1 MKVLHVEAGRYLYGG
16 AQQVVW
22 LNEGLAHRGVE
33 NVLVCPTGSDIAAAV
48 AGKARV
54 HAIKMSGDLDV
65 GLVPRLIRI
74 LRAEKPD
81 LVHIHSRRGADIY
94 GGLAARIVGIPA
106 ILSRRVDNK
115 ESWLLSPF
123 KYALYGR
130 VIVISKAIGSVLVA
144 CGVDASK
151 IKTVRSAVNANAY
164 STEVDKDWFESEFSL
179 PSNAKTLGVI
189 AQLIPRKGH
198 KYLLNIVPHLLDA
211 HPQLQVLI
219 FGQGPLATEL
229 TSRVAQAE
237 FEGRVKMAGF
247 RDDLHRVFPN
257 LYAVVHPAERE
268 GLGVAL
274 LQASASGVP
283 VVAARAGGIPEIIL
297 DDVNGITFDIAD
309 EVGLLSALDALLADK
324 ALRDRLGAGGSH
336 LARSEFSLDAMVEGN
351 LKVYQSVLDS

>member
-1 MKVLHVEAGRYLYGG
+1 VKVVHVEAGRYLYGG

-22 LNEGLAHRGVE
+22 LNEGLTRRGVE
-33 NVLVCPTGSDIAAAV
+33 NVLVCPTGSDIATAV
-48 AGKARV
+48 EGNARV

-65 GLVPRLIRI
+65 GVLPRMMRI

-81 LVHIHSRRGADIY
+81 LIHIHSRRGADVY
-94 GGLAARIVGIPA
+94 GGLAARFMGIPA
-106 ILSRRVDNK
+106 ILSRRVDNR
-115 ESWLLSPF
+115 ESRLLSPF
-123 KYALYGR
+123 KYALYSR
-130 VIVISKAIGSVLVA
+130 VVVISKAIGSVLLSG
-144 CGVDASK
+144 GVDASK
-151 IKTVRSAVNANAY
+151 IETVRSAVNTNAY
-164 STEVDKDWFESEFSL
+164 STEVDKDWFEAEFSL
-179 PSNAKTLGVI
+179 PSDSKAVAVI

-198 KYLLNIVPHLLDA
+198 KYLLNILPHLLEA
-211 HPQLQVLI
+211 HPRLEVLI
-219 FGQGPLATEL
+219 FGQGPLAREL
-229 TSRVAQAE
+229 TGRVAQPE

-257 LYAVVHPAERE
+257 LYAIVHPAERE

-283 VVAARAGGIPEIIL
+283 VVAARAGGIPEIVL

-351 LKVYQSVLDS
+351 LKVYRSVLGS

>member
-22 LNEGLAHRGVE
+22 LNEGLTRRGAE
-33 NVLVCPTGSDIAAAV
+33 NVLVCPTGSDIATAV
-48 AGKARV
+48 EGNARV

-65 GLVPRLIRI
+65 GVLPRLMRI
-74 LRAEKPD
+74 LLVEKPD
-81 LVHIHSRRGADIY
+81 LIHIHSRRGADVY
-94 GGLAARIVGIPA
+94 GGLAARFMGIPA

-115 ESWLLSPF
+115 ESRLLSPL
-123 KYALYGR
+123 KYALYSR
-130 VIVISKAIGSVLVA
+130 VVVISKAIGSVLVSD
-144 CGVDASK
+144 GVDASK
-151 IKTVRSAVNANAY
+151 IETVRSAVNADAY
-164 STEVDKDWFESEFSL
+164 STEVDNRWFEAEFSL

-198 KYLLNIVPHLLDA
+198 KYLLNILPQLLEA

-219 FGQGPLATEL
+219 FGQGPLAMEL

-283 VVAARAGGIPEIIL
+283 VVAARAGGIPEIVL
-297 DDVNGITFDIAD
+297 DNVNGITFDVAD
-309 EVGLLSALDALLADK
+309 EAGLYGALDTLLSNQE
-324 ALRDRLGAGGSH
+324 LRDTLGEGGSH
-336 LARSEFSLDAMVEGN
+336 LAHSEFSIDAMVEGN
-351 LKVYQSVLDS
+351 LKVYQSVLSS

>member
-22 LNEGLAHRGVE
+22 LNEGLARKGVE
-33 NVLVCPTGSDIAAAV
+33 NVLVCPAGADIATAV
-48 AGKARV
+48 VGSARV
-54 HAIKMSGDLDV
+54 HAIKMTGDLDL
-65 GLVPRLIRI
+65 GLVPRLMRI
-74 LRAEKPD
+74 LKAEKPD

-94 GGLAARIVGIPA
+94 GGLAARIAGIPA

-115 ESWLLSPF
+115 ESQVLSPF

-130 VIVISKAIGSVLVA
+130 VIVISKAIGSVLVS

-151 IKTVRSAVNANAY
+151 IETVRSAVNADAY
-164 STEVDKDWFESEFSL
+164 STGVEKDWFETEFSL
-179 PSNAKTLGVI
+179 PDNAKTLGVI

-198 KYLLNIVPHLLDA
+198 KYLFNILPHLLEA

-229 TSRVAQAE
+229 RSSVSQPA

-297 DDVNGITFDIAD
+297 DDVNGITFDVAD
-309 EVGLLSALDALLADK
+309 EAGLYRALDTLLANQE
-324 ALRDRLGAGGSH
+324 LRDTLGEGGSH
-336 LARSEFSLDAMVEGN
+336 LARTEFSVDAMVEGN
-351 LKVYQSVLDS
+351 LAVYQSILGN

>member
-22 LNEGLAHRGVE
+22 LNEGLARRGVE
-33 NVLVCPTGSDIAAAV
+33 NVLVCPTGSDIATAV
-48 AGKARV
+48 AGSARV
-54 HAIKMSGDLDV
+54 HAIKMSGDLD
-65 GLVPRLIRI
+65 LVLVRRLMRI
-74 LRAEKPD
+74 LRTEKPD
-81 LVHIHSRRGADIY
+81 LIHIHSRRGADIY
-94 GGLAARIVGIPA
+94 GGLAARIMGIPA

-115 ESWLLSPF
+115 ESRLLSPF
-123 KYALYGR
+123 KYALYSR
-130 VIVISKAIGSVLVA
+130 VVVISKAIGSVLVSG
-144 CGVDASK
+144 GVDVSK
-151 IKTVRSAVNANAY
+151 IETVRSAVNADAY
-164 STEVDKDWFESEFSL
+164 STEADKDWFETEFSL

-198 KYLLNIVPHLLDA
+198 KYLLNILPQLLKA

-229 TSRVAQAE
+229 TDRVAQPE

-247 RDDLHRVFPN
+247 RNDLHRVFPN

-274 LQASASGVP
+274 LQASASAVP

-309 EVGLLSALDALLADK
+309 EAGLLSALDALLSNQE
-324 ALRDRLGAGGSH
+324 LRDRLGAGGSH
-336 LARSEFSLDAMVEGN
+336 LAHSEFSIDAMVEGN

>member
-22 LNEGLAHRGVE
+22 LNEGLTRRGVE

-48 AGKARV
+48 EGNARV

-65 GLVPRLIRI
+65 GVLPRLMRI
-74 LRAEKPD
+74 LQVEKPD
-81 LVHIHSRRGADIY
+81 LIHIHSRRGADVY
-94 GGLAARIVGIPA
+94 GGLAARFMGIPA

-115 ESWLLSPF
+115 ESRLLSPL
-123 KYALYGR
+123 KYALYSR
-130 VIVISKAIGSVLVA
+130 VVVISKAIGSVLVSD
-144 CGVDASK
+144 GVDASK
-151 IKTVRSAVNANAY
+151 IETVRSAVNADAY
-164 STEVDKDWFESEFSL
+164 STEVDNRWFEAEFSL

-198 KYLLNIVPHLLDA
+198 KYLLNILPQLLEA

-219 FGQGPLATEL
+219 FGQGPLAMEL

-283 VVAARAGGIPEIIL
+283 VVAARAGGIPEIVL
-297 DDVNGITFDIAD
+297 DNVNGITFDVAD
-309 EVGLLSALDALLADK
+309 EAGLYGALDTLLSNQE
-324 ALRDRLGAGGSH
+324 LRDTLGEGGSH
-336 LARSEFSLDAMVEGN
+336 LAHSEFSIDAMVEGN
-351 LKVYQSVLDS
+351 LKVYQSVLRG

>member
-1 MKVLHVEAGRYLYGG
+1 VKVLHVEAGRYLYGG

-22 LNEGLAHRGVE
+22 LNEGLARRGIE
-33 NVLVCPTGSDIAAAV
+33 NVLVCPAGADIATDV
-48 AGKARV
+48 AGSARV
-54 HAIKMSGDLDV
+54 HAIKMSGDLDL

-74 LRAEKPD
+74 LKAEKPD

-94 GGLAARIVGIPA
+94 GGLAARIAGIPA

-115 ESWLLSPF
+115 ESRVLSPF

-130 VIVISKAIGSVLVA
+130 VIVISKAIGSVLVS

-151 IKTVRSAVNANAY
+151 IETVRSAVNADAY
-164 STEVDKDWFESEFSL
+164 STEADKDWFETEFSL

-198 KYLLNIVPHLLDA
+198 KYLLNILPQLLQA

-229 TSRVAQAE
+229 TDRVAQPE

-247 RDDLHRVFPN
+247 RNDLHHVFPN

-297 DDVNGITFDIAD
+297 DDLNGITFDIAD
-309 EVGLLSALDALLADK
+309 EAGLLNALDALLSNQE
-324 ALRDRLGAGGSH
+324 LRDRLGAGGSH
-336 LARSEFSLDAMVEGN
+336 LAHSEFSIDAMVEGN

>member
-22 LNEGLAHRGVE
+22 LNEGLARRGIE
-33 NVLVCPTGSDIAAAV
+33 NVLVCPAGSDIATAEV
-48 AGKARV
+48 GNARV
-54 HAIKMSGDLDV
+54 HSIKMSGDLDL
-65 GLVPRLIRI
+65 GLVPRLLRI
-74 LRAEKPD
+74 LKAEKPD

-94 GGLAARIVGIPA
+94 GGLAARILGIPA
-106 ILSRRVDNK
+106 ILSRRVDNR
-115 ESWLLSPF
+115 ESRLLSPF

-130 VIVISKAIGSVLVA
+130 VVVISKAIGSVLVS

-151 IKTVRSAVNANAY
+151 IETVRSAVNANAY
-164 STEVDKDWFESEFSL
+164 STKIDKDWFQSEFSL
-179 PSNAKTLGVI
+179 PNNSKTLGVI

-198 KYLLNIVPHLLDA
+198 KYLLNILPQLLEA

-229 TSRVAQAE
+229 TDRVAQPE
-237 FEGRVKMAGF
+237 FGGRIKMVGF
-247 RDDLHRVFPN
+247 RNDLHRVFPN

-283 VVAARAGGIPEIIL
+283 VVAARAGGIPEIVL

-309 EVGLLSALDALLADK
+309 EVGLLSALEALLADK
-324 ALRDRLGAGGSH
+324 ALRDMLGAGGSH
-336 LARSEFSLDAMVEGN
+336 LARSEFSIDEGN
-351 LKVYQSVLDS
+351 LEVYQSVLDS

>member
-1 MKVLHVEAGRYLYGG
+1 MKVVHVEAGRYLYGG

-22 LNEGLAHRGVE
+22 LNEGLTRRGVE
-33 NVLVCPTGSDIAAAV
+33 NVLVCPTGSDIATAL
-48 AGKARV
+48 AGNARV
-54 HAIKMSGDLDV
+54 HAVKMSGDLDL
-65 GLVPRLIRI
+65 GLVPRLMRI
-74 LRAEKPD
+74 LKAERPD

-123 KYALYGR
+123 KYTLYGR
-130 VIVISKAIGSVLVA
+130 VIVISKAIGSVLVS

-179 PSNAKTLGVI
+179 PRNAKTLGVI

-198 KYLLNIVPHLLDA
+198 KYLLNILPHLLEA

-229 TSRVAQAE
+229 TGRVAQPE

-247 RDDLHRVFPN
+247 RNDLHRVFPN
-257 LYAVVHPAERE
+257 LYVVVHPAERE

-324 ALRDRLGAGGSH
+324 ALRDRLGASGSH

>member
-22 LNEGLAHRGVE
+22 LNEGLARRGVE
-33 NVLVCPTGSDIAAAV
+33 NVLVCPTGSDIATAV
-48 AGKARV
+48 AGSARV
-54 HAIKMSGDLDV
+54 HAIKMSGDLD
-65 GLVPRLIRI
+65 LVLVRRLMRI
-74 LRAEKPD
+74 LRTEKPD
-81 LVHIHSRRGADIY
+81 LIHIHSRRGADIY
-94 GGLAARIVGIPA
+94 GGLAARIMGIPA

-115 ESWLLSPF
+115 ESRLLSPF
-123 KYALYGR
+123 KYALYSR
-130 VIVISKAIGSVLVA
+130 VVVISKAIGSVLVS

-151 IKTVRSAVNANAY
+151 IETVRSAVNADAY
-164 STEVDKDWFESEFSL
+164 STEADKDWFETEFSL

-198 KYLLNIVPHLLDA
+198 KYLLNILPHLLDA

-229 TSRVAQAE
+229 SSRVSQPE

-283 VVAARAGGIPEIIL
+283 VVAARAGGIPEIVL
-297 DDVNGITFDIAD
+297 DDVNGTTFDIAD
-309 EVGLLSALDALLADK
+309 EAGLRSALDTLLADQ
-324 ALRDRLGAGGSH
+324 ALRDTLGAGGSH
-336 LARSEFSLDAMVEGN
+336 LARSEFSIDAMVEGN
-351 LKVYQSVLDS
+351 LAVYRSVLAS

>member
-22 LNEGLAHRGVE
+22 LNEGLARRGIE
-33 NVLVCPTGSDIAAAV
+33 NVLVCPVGADIATAV
-48 AGKARV
+48 AGSARV
-54 HAIKMSGDLDV
+54 HAIKMSGDLD
-65 GLVPRLIRI
+65 LVLVRRLMRI
-74 LRAEKPD
+74 LRTEKPD
-81 LVHIHSRRGADIY
+81 LIHIHSRRGADIY
-94 GGLAARIVGIPA
+94 GGLAARIMGIPA

-115 ESWLLSPF
+115 ESRLLSPF
-123 KYALYGR
+123 KYALYSR
-130 VIVISKAIGSVLVA
+130 VVVISKAIGSVLVSG
-144 CGVDASK
+144 GVDASK
-151 IKTVRSAVNANAY
+151 IETVRSAVNADAY
-164 STEVDKDWFESEFSL
+164 STEADKDWFETEFSL

-198 KYLLNIVPHLLDA
+198 KYLLNILPHLLDA

-229 TSRVAQAE
+229 RSRVSQPE

-283 VVAARAGGIPEIIL
+283 VVAARAGGIPEIVL
-297 DDVNGITFDIAD
+297 DDVNGTTFDIAD
-309 EVGLLSALDALLADK
+309 EAGLRSALDTLLADQ
-324 ALRDRLGAGGSH
+324 ALRDTLGAGGSH
-336 LARSEFSLDAMVEGN
+336 LARSEFSIDAMVEGN
-351 LKVYQSVLDS
+351 LAVYRSVLAS

>member
-1 MKVLHVEAGRYLYGG
+1 VKVLHVEAGRYLYGG

-123 KYALYGR
+123 KYTLYGR
-130 VIVISKAIGSVLVA
+130 VIVISKAIGSVLVS

-179 PSNAKTLGVI
+179 PRNAKTLGVI

-198 KYLLNIVPHLLDA
+198 KYLLNILPHLLEA

-229 TSRVAQAE
+229 TGRVAQPE

-247 RDDLHRVFPN
+247 RNDLHRVFPN
-257 LYAVVHPAERE
+257 LYVVVHPAERE

-274 LQASASGVP
+274 LQALASGVP

-324 ALRDRLGAGGSH
+324 ALRDRLGASGSH

>member
-65 GLVPRLIRI
+65 GLVRRLIRI

-198 KYLLNIVPHLLDA
+198 KYLLNIVPHLFDA

-247 RDDLHRVFPN
+247 RDDLHRIFPN

>member
-22 LNEGLAHRGVE
+22 LNEGLARRGVE
-33 NVLVCPTGSDIAAAV
+33 NLLVCPVGSDIASAV
-48 AGKARV
+48 GGNAKV
-54 HAIKMSGDLDV
+54 HAIQMSGDLDV
-65 GLVPRLIRI
+65 GVLPRLLRI
-74 LRAEKPD
+74 LRNERPD

-115 ESWLLSPF
+115 ESPLIARL
-123 KYALYGR
+123 KYPLYKQ
-130 VIVISKAIGSVLVA
+130 VIVISKAIGNVLVSG
-144 CGVDASK
+144 GVDPSK
-151 IKTVRSAVNANAY
+151 IVTVRSAVNADAY
-164 STEVDKDWFESEFSL
+164 KTETNSDWFRGEFLL
-179 PSNAKTLGVI
+179 PGNEKTLGVI

-198 KYLLNIVPHLLDA
+198 KYLLNVLPDLLEA

-219 FGQGPLATEL
+219 FGQGPLREEL
-229 TSRVAQAE
+229 ADRVARPE
-237 FEGRVKMAGF
+237 FDGRVQMAGF

-283 VVAARAGGIPEIIL
+283 VVAARAGGIPEIVR
-297 DDVNGITFDIAD
+297 DDANGMTF
-309 EVGLLSALDALLADK
+309 EVGDEAALYSALDRLLANPE
-324 ALRDRLGAGGSH
+324 LRETLGNGGSG
-336 LARSEFSLDAMVEGN
+336 LARTEFSIDTMVDGN
-351 LKVYQSVLDS
+351 LQAYNSVLKT

>member
-22 LNEGLAHRGVE
+22 LNEGLARRGVE
-33 NVLVCPTGSDIAAAV
+33 NVLVCPAGADIATAV
-48 AGKARV
+48 AGSARV
-54 HAIKMSGDLDV
+54 HAIKMTGDLDL
-65 GLVPRLIRI
+65 GLVPRLMRI
-74 LRAEKPD
+74 LKAEKPD

-94 GGLAARIVGIPA
+94 GGLAARIAGIPA

-115 ESWLLSPF
+115 ESQVLSPF

-130 VIVISKAIGSVLVA
+130 VIVISKAIGSVLVS

-151 IKTVRSAVNANAY
+151 IETVRSAVNADAY
-164 STEVDKDWFESEFSL
+164 STGVEKDWFETEFSL
-179 PSNAKTLGVI
+179 PDNAKTLGVI

-198 KYLLNIVPHLLDA
+198 KYLFNILPHLLEA

-229 TSRVAQAE
+229 RSRVSQPA

-297 DDVNGITFDIAD
+297 DDVNGITFDVAD
-309 EVGLLSALDALLADK
+309 EAGLYRALDTLLANQE
-324 ALRDRLGAGGSH
+324 LRDTLGEGGSH
-336 LARSEFSLDAMVEGN
+336 LARTEFSVDAMVEGN
-351 LKVYQSVLDS
+351 LAVYQSILGN

>member
-1 MKVLHVEAGRYLYGG
+1 
-16 AQQVVW
+16 
-22 LNEGLAHRGVE
+22 
-33 NVLVCPTGSDIAAAV
+33 
-48 AGKARV
+48 
-54 HAIKMSGDLDV
+54 
-65 GLVPRLIRI
+65 
-74 LRAEKPD
+74 
-81 LVHIHSRRGADIY
+81 
-94 GGLAARIVGIPA
+94 
-106 ILSRRVDNK
+106 
-115 ESWLLSPF
+115 
-123 KYALYGR
+123 
-130 VIVISKAIGSVLVA
+130 VIVISKAIGSVLVS

-179 PSNAKTLGVI
+179 PRNAKTLGVI

-198 KYLLNIVPHLLDA
+198 KYLLNILPHLLEA

-229 TSRVAQAE
+229 TGRVAQPE

-247 RDDLHRVFPN
+247 RNDLHRVFPN
-257 LYAVVHPAERE
+257 LYVVVHPAERE

-324 ALRDRLGAGGSH
+324 ALRDRLGASGSH

>member
-22 LNEGLAHRGVE
+22 LNEGLARRGVE
-33 NVLVCPTGSDIAAAV
+33 NVLVCPAGADIATAV
-48 AGKARV
+48 VGSARV
-54 HAIKMSGDLDV
+54 HAIKMTGDLDL
-65 GLVPRLIRI
+65 GLVPRLMRI
-74 LRAEKPD
+74 LKAEKPD

-94 GGLAARIVGIPA
+94 GGLAARIAGIPA

-115 ESWLLSPF
+115 ESQVLSPF

-130 VIVISKAIGSVLVA
+130 VIVISKAIGSVLVS

-151 IKTVRSAVNANAY
+151 IETVRSAVNADAY
-164 STEVDKDWFESEFSL
+164 STEVEKDWFETEFSL
-179 PSNAKTLGVI
+179 PDNAKTLGVI

-198 KYLLNIVPHLLDA
+198 KYLFNILPHLLEA

-229 TSRVAQAE
+229 RSRVSQPA

-297 DDVNGITFDIAD
+297 DDVNGITFDVAD
-309 EVGLLSALDALLADK
+309 EAGLYRALDTLLANQE
-324 ALRDRLGAGGSH
+324 LRDTLGEGGSH
-336 LARSEFSLDAMVEGN
+336 LARTEFSVDAMVEGN
-351 LKVYQSVLDS
+351 LAVYQSILGN

>member
-22 LNEGLAHRGVE
+22 LNEGLARRGVE
-33 NVLVCPTGSDIAAAV
+33 NVLVCPTGSDIATAV
-48 AGKARV
+48 AGSARV
-54 HAIKMSGDLDV
+54 HAIKMSGDLD
-65 GLVPRLIRI
+65 LVLVRRLMRI
-74 LRAEKPD
+74 LRTEKPD
-81 LVHIHSRRGADIY
+81 LIHIHSRRGADIY
-94 GGLAARIVGIPA
+94 GGLAARIMGIPA

-115 ESWLLSPF
+115 ESRLLSPF
-123 KYALYGR
+123 KYALYSR
-130 VIVISKAIGSVLVA
+130 VVVISKAIGSVLVS

-151 IKTVRSAVNANAY
+151 IETVRSAVNADAY
-164 STEVDKDWFESEFSL
+164 STEADKDWFETEFSL

-198 KYLLNIVPHLLDA
+198 KYLLNILPHLLDA

-229 TSRVAQAE
+229 RSRVSQPE

-283 VVAARAGGIPEIIL
+283 VVAARAGGIPEIVL
-297 DDVNGITFDIAD
+297 DDVNGTTFDIAD
-309 EVGLLSALDALLADK
+309 EAGLRSALDTLLADQ
-324 ALRDRLGAGGSH
+324 ALRDTLGAGGSH
-336 LARSEFSLDAMVEGN
+336 LARSEFSIDAMVEGN
-351 LKVYQSVLDS
+351 LAVYRSVLAS

>member
-22 LNEGLAHRGVE
+22 LNEGLTRRGVE
-33 NVLVCPTGSDIAAAV
+33 SILICPAGSDIATAV
-48 AGKARV
+48 EGNARV

-65 GLVPRLIRI
+65 GVLPRLIRI

-81 LVHIHSRRGADIY
+81 LIHIHSRRGADVY
-94 GGLAARIVGIPA
+94 GGLAARFMGIPA
-106 ILSRRVDNK
+106 ILSRRVDNE
-115 ESWLLSPF
+115 ESRLLSPL
-123 KYALYGR
+123 KYALYSR
-130 VIVISKAIGSVLVA
+130 VVVISKAIGSVLVS
-144 CGVDASK
+144 GGIDASK
-151 IKTVRSAVNANAY
+151 IETVRSAVNADAYNA
-164 STEVDKDWFESEFSL
+164 EVDKDWFEAEFSL

-198 KYLLNIVPHLLDA
+198 KYLFNILPQLFEA

-229 TSRVAQAE
+229 KSRVAQAE
-237 FEGRVKMAGF
+237 FKGRVKMAGF

-283 VVAARAGGIPEIIL
+283 VVAARAGGIPEIVF
-297 DDVNGITFDIAD
+297 DDVNGITFDVAD
-309 EVGLLSALDALLADK
+309 EAGLYSALDTLLANQE
-324 ALRDRLGAGGSH
+324 LRDTLGEGGSH
-336 LARSEFSLDAMVEGN
+336 LAHSEFSIDAMVEGN
-351 LKVYQSVLDS
+351 LKVYQSVLSR

>member
-1 MKVLHVEAGRYLYGG
+1 VEAGRYLYGG

-33 NVLVCPTGSDIAAAV
+33 NVLVCPTGSDIATAV
-48 AGKARV
+48 VGSARV
-54 HAIKMSGDLDV
+54 HAIKMSGDLDL
-65 GLVPRLIRI
+65 GLVPRLMRI
-74 LRAEKPD
+74 LKAEKPD
-81 LVHIHSRRGADIY
+81 LVHIHSRRGVDIY
-94 GGLAARIVGIPA
+94 GGLAARILGIPA

-115 ESWLLSPF
+115 EPWLLSPF

-130 VIVISKAIGSVLVA
+130 VVVISKAIGSVLVS
-144 CGVDASK
+144 CGVDALK
-151 IKTVRSAVNANAY
+151 ITTVRSAVNANAY
-164 STEVDKDWFESEFSL
+164 SAEVDKDWFESEFSL
-179 PSNAKTLGVI
+179 PGNAKTLGVI

-198 KYLLNIVPHLLDA
+198 KYLLNILPHLLEA

-219 FGQGPLATEL
+219 FGQGPLGSEL
-229 TSRVAQAE
+229 TGRVAQPE

-247 RDDLHRVFPN
+247 RNDLHRVFPN

-309 EVGLLSALDALLADK
+309 EVGLLSALDALLADN
-324 ALRDRLGAGGSH
+324 ALRDRLGAGGSD
-336 LARSEFSLDAMVEGN
+336 LARSEFSIDAMVEGN

>member
-1 MKVLHVEAGRYLYGG
+1 MRVLHVEAGRYLYGG

-22 LNEGLAHRGVE
+22 LNEGLARRGVE
-33 NVLVCPTGSDIAAAV
+33 NLLVCPNGSDIATAV
-48 AGKARV
+48 AGNARV
-54 HAIKMSGDLDV
+54 HAVKMSGDLDL
-65 GLVPRLIRI
+65 GLVPRLMRI

-94 GGLAARIVGIPA
+94 GGLAASYMDIPA

-115 ESWLLSPF
+115 ESRLLSPL
-123 KYALYGR
+123 KYSLYRR
-130 VIVISKAIGSVLVA
+130 VIVISKAIGSVLVSG
-144 CGVDASK
+144 GVDESK
-151 IKTVRSAVNANAY
+151 IETVRSAVNAEAY
-164 STEVDKDWFESEFSL
+164 STEVDKYWFEAEFSL

-198 KYLLNIVPHLLDA
+198 KYLLNTLPYLLKA

-229 TSRVAQAE
+229 TSRVSQPE

-247 RDDLHRVFPN
+247 RDDLHRVLPN

-283 VVAARAGGIPEIIL
+283 IVAAKAGGIPEIVL
-297 DDVNGITFDIAD
+297 DDVNGFTFDIAD
-309 EVGLLSALDALLADK
+309 EAGLLSALDALLANK
-324 ALRDRLGAGGSH
+324 QLRDTLGAGGSH
-336 LARSEFSLDAMVEGN
+336 LARSEFSIDAMVEGN
-351 LKVYQSVLDS
+351 LNVYQSVLGS

>member
-1 MKVLHVEAGRYLYGG
+1 MRVLHVEAGRYLYGG

-22 LNEGLAHRGVE
+22 LNEGLARRGVE
-33 NVLVCPTGSDIAAAV
+33 NVLVCPTGSDIATAV
-48 AGKARV
+48 ARSARV
-54 HAIKMSGDLDV
+54 HAIKMSGDLDL
-65 GLVPRLIRI
+65 GLVPRLMRI
-74 LRAEKPD
+74 LKAEKPD

-94 GGLAARIVGIPA
+94 GGLAARVLGTPA

-130 VIVISKAIGSVLVA
+130 VVVISKAIGSVLVS

-151 IKTVRSAVNANAY
+151 ITTVRSAVNANAY
-164 STEVDKDWFESEFSL
+164 SAEVDKDWFESEFSL
-179 PSNAKTLGVI
+179 PGNAKTLGVI

-198 KYLLNIVPHLLDA
+198 KYLLNILPQLLEV

-219 FGQGPLATEL
+219 FGQGPLTREL
-229 TSRVAQAE
+229 MGRVAQRE
-237 FEGRVKMAGF
+237 FEGRVKMVGF
-247 RDDLHRVFPN
+247 RNDLHRVFPN

-309 EVGLLSALDALLADK
+309 EVGLLSALDALLADN
-324 ALRDRLGAGGSH
+324 ALRDRLGAGGSD
-336 LARSEFSLDAMVEGN
+336 LARSEFSIDAMVEGN

>member
-1 MKVLHVEAGRYLYGG
+1 MKVLHVEAGRFLYGG

-22 LNEGLAHRGVE
+22 LNEGLACRGVE
-33 NVLVCPTGSDIAAAV
+33 NVLVCPIGSEVATAV
-48 AGKARV
+48 AGNARV
-54 HAIKMSGDLDV
+54 HAIKMSGDLDL
-65 GLVPRLIRI
+65 GLVPRLTRI
-74 LRAEKPD
+74 IRAEKAD

-94 GGLAARIVGIPA
+94 GGLAARIMGIPA

-115 ESWLLSPF
+115 ESRLLSPF

-130 VIVISKAIGSVLVA
+130 VVVISKAIGSVLVSG
-144 CGVDASK
+144 GVDASK
-151 IKTVRSAVNANAY
+151 IETVRSAVNADAY
-164 STEVDKDWFESEFSL
+164 ITEADKDWFEAEFSL
-179 PSNAKTLGVI
+179 PSDSKTVGVI

-198 KYLLNIVPHLLDA
+198 KYLFNILPYLIKA

-229 TSRVAQAE
+229 TSRVSQPE
-237 FEGRVKMAGF
+237 FEGRVKMVGF
-247 RDDLHRVFPN
+247 RDDLHRVLPN

-283 VVAARAGGIPEIIL
+283 IVAAKAGGIPEIVL

-309 EVGLLSALDALLADK
+309 EAGLLSALDALLANK
-324 ALRDRLGAGGSH
+324 QLRDTLGAGGIH
-336 LARSEFSLDAMVEGN
+336 LARSEFSIDAMVEGN
-351 LKVYQSVLDS
+351 LNVYQSVLGS